1 MKIVSF
7 IPIKLNNQ
15 RLPGKNTMLLGE
27 RPMCDY
33 IFETICNIDT
43 IDEKYVYCSND
54 AILPYI
60 IPYEEKGLQ
69 FLKRDPCLDGFQV
82 KGLEIIDRFIKD
94 VDADIYVLTHV
105 TQPFTRP
112 ESIKKALKKV
122 ISGEYDSAFSAVV
135 LQDYMWKDGKPFN
148 YDMKNIARTQDLE
161 PIYMET
167 GAFFIFRKEVFTELG
182 QRIGNKP
189 YIYEINQFEAVDI
202 DTAEDFEF
210 AKAVAL
216 YLELNKKG
224 EYK

>member
-15 RLPGKNTMLLGE
+15 RLPGKNTMLLND

-33 IFETICNIDT
+33 IFETISNVDL
-43 IDEKYVYCSND
+43 IDEKFIYCSD
-54 AILPYI
+54 KAIEPYI
-60 IPYEEKGLQ
+60 APYKEAGLK
-69 FLKRDPCLDGFQV
+69 FLQRDSYLDGFQI
-82 KGLEIIDRFIKD
+82 KGLEIIDRFVKD

-105 TQPFTRP
+105 TQPFTKS
-112 ESIKKALKKV
+112 ESIRNALEKV

-135 LQDYMWKDGKPFN
+135 LKDYMWMNGKPFN
-148 YDMKNIARTQDLE
+148 YDMKNIIRTQDLE

-189 YIYEINQFEAVDI
+189 YIYEIDQFEAVDV

-210 AKAVAL
+210 AKAVAM
-216 YLELNKKG
+216 YMETKKKVG
-224 EYK
+224 D

>member
-15 RLPGKNTMLLGE
+15 RLPGKNTMLLNG

-33 IFETICNIDT
+33 IFKTICEVDS
-43 IDEKYVYCSND
+43 IDEKYVYCSD
-54 AILPYI
+54 ESIKSYMP
-60 IPYEEKGLQ
+60 EKMT
-69 FLKRDPCLDGFQV
+69 FLKRDTYLDGFQV
-82 KGLEIIDRFIKD
+82 KGLEIIDRFVKD

-105 TQPFTRP
+105 TQPFTKAS
-112 ESIKKALKKV
+112 SIETALQKV
-122 ISGEYDSAFSAVV
+122 VSGEYDSAFSVIE

-148 YDMKNIARTQDLE
+148 YDMKNIVRTQDLD

-189 YIYEINQFEAVDI
+189 YMHVIDQFEAVDV

-216 YLELNKKG
+216 YQSQKEK
-224 EYK
+224 

>member
-15 RLPGKNTMLLGE
+15 RFPGKNTKILAG
-27 RPMCDY
+27 RPTCDY
-33 IFETICNIDT
+33 IFETISNVKE
-43 IDEKYVYCSND
+43 IDEKYVYCSD
-54 AILPYI
+54 ESI
-60 IPYEEKGLQ
+60 IPYISPYEKKGLR
-69 FLKRDPCLDGFQV
+69 FLKRDTYLDGFQV
-82 KGLEIIDRFIKD
+82 KGLEIIEHFVKD

-105 TQPFTRP
+105 TQPFTKS
-112 ESIKKALKKV
+112 ESIQLALEKV
-122 ISGEYDSAFSAVV
+122 MSGEYDSAFSAVE

-148 YDMKNIARTQDLE
+148 YDMKNIVRTQDLD

-189 YIYEINQFEAVDI
+189 YLHVIDQFEAVDI

-210 AKAVAL
+210 AKAVAM
-216 YLELNKKG
+216 
-224 EYK
+224 YKESIKNNH

>member
-1 MKIVSF
+1 MKVVSF

-15 RLPGKNTMLLGE
+15 RFPGKNTMMLAG
-27 RPMCDY
+27 RPTCDY
-33 IFETICNIDT
+33 IFETISDIDT
-43 IDEKYVYCSND
+43 IDEKYVYCSD
-54 AILPYI
+54 EAI
-60 IPYEEKGLQ
+60 IPYIQPHAAKGLR
-69 FLKRDPCLDGFQV
+69 FLKRDTYLDGFQV

-105 TQPFTRP
+105 TQPFTKS
-112 ESIKKALKKV
+112 ESIKIALDKV
-122 ISGEYDSAFSAVV
+122 ISGEYDSAFSAVE

-148 YDMKNIARTQDLE
+148 YDMKNIVRTQDLE

-189 YIYEINQFEAVDI
+189 YLHIIDQFEAVDI

-210 AKAVAL
+210 AKAVAM
-216 YLELNKKG
+216 YKESFKNK
-224 EYK
+224 